1 MSNDF
6 SFDKLTFDIKKY
18 TINIYMKKQIA
29 EQINYWL
36 VSSDRDWN
44 TVLGLFKIKR
54 YDYCLFLSHLTLEK
68 LLKGLVVIRTEK
80 SAPRIHDLPELANI
94 AEIDL
99 DENKINNLKIFTTFN
114 ISGRYD
120 NIKFNFYKICTK
132 EYTEKYLKIA
142 KELRLCLKKQYPK
155 K

>member
-1 MSNDF
+1 MRK
-6 SFDKLTFDIKKY
+6 KLIIGWFRL
-18 TINIYMKKQIA
+18 IA
-29 EQINYWL
+29 
-36 VSSDRDWN
+36 
-44 TVLGLFKIKR
+44 TG
-54 YDYCLFLSHLTLEK
+54 TL
-68 LLKGLVVIRTEK
+68 RTT
-80 SAPRIHDLPELANI
+80 PRIHDLPELANI

-142 KELRLCLKKQYPK
+142 KELRLCLKKQK
-155 K
+155 IILLS